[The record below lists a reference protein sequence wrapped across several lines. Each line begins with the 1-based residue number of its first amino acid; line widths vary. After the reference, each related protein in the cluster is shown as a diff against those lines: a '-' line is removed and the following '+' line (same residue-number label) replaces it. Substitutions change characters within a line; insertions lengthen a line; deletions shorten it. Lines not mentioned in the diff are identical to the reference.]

1 MLNLEHT
8 RKSETLRF
16 ETYTLMGYYLH
27 LKKNEVLLQ
36 VLFHDQKSIVGYS
49 RLWFLDYGFAGPVLF
64 ILVNIDARNVM
75 SRGD

>member
-27 LKKNEVLLQ
+27 LKNDVLLQ
-36 VLFHDQKSIVGYS
+36 VLFHDQKLVVG
-49 RLWFLDYGFAGPVLF
+49 FDCDF
-64 ILVNIDARNVM
+64 
-75 SRGD
+75 